1 MTEPGIIFKEIHK
14 YSIHAFELQEH
25 IARIPRQI
33 KAQKTR
39 IERMEKEFKD
49 FQDLLKKIKVSIHEK
64 EVSFKELN
72 AKNAKLQKQQNEA
85 SDNKAYDALKTEIG
99 TTKAEISKVEDEILF
114 AITEQEEKTA
124 ALPEQEKL
132 LKTAKA
138 EAIAIEKSST
148 ERKAELEKQLTETSA
163 LLKAAESQLSA
174 EHLPKYL
181 RIVQSFKHD
190 ALSPLEGKTCASCA
204 TEITSQMMNE
214 VRSYQFVAC
223 KSCNRLLYL
232 SEQEER
238 VFRESEAADEA

>member
-14 YSIHAFELQEH
+14 YSKHAFELQEH
-25 IARIPRQI
+25 IGRIPRQI

-49 FQDLLKKIKVSIHEK
+49 FQELIKKLKVSIHEQ

-72 AKNAKLQKQQNEA
+72 AKVAKLQKQQNEA

-99 TTKAEISKVEDEILF
+99 NAKAAIAKVEDEILF
-114 AITEQEEKTA
+114 TITEQEEKTA

-132 LKTAKA
+132 LKTAKT
-138 EAIAIEKSST
+138 EAASIEQNST
-148 ERKAELEKQLTETSA
+148 ERKAELEKQLIETSA
-163 LLKAAESQLSA
+163 LLKAGESQLSA
-174 EHLPKYL
+174 DHLPKYL
-181 RIVQSFKHD
+181 RLVQSFKHD
-190 ALSPLEGKTCASCA
+190 ALSPLEGKTCSSCA

-214 VRSYQFVAC
+214 VRNYMFVAC

-232 SEQEER
+232 SEQEDR
-238 VFRESEAADEA
+238 IFKESEAADEA